1 MSGEKLSA
9 RQKMIGMMY
18 LVLTAMLAMNIS
30 KEVLNAFV
38 KVNNGLQTSNRQMA
52 GEGASV
58 WSSFNTKLSTNRQ
71 KVQPFFDAAKEVNDK
86 SDAMAKYL
94 VEVQAYCLAA
104 SEKKLADDWRSIYIG
119 QNEAQR
125 DTVTNIALI
134 KKKDEYQELTARM
147 VGSNPDKPKE
157 VERNKQ
163 TNEKIDPDDFSAND
177 VKLQLEDYKEFLKN
191 ISVTSFDGKP
201 YTPNKGLIDGLEE
214 TFKYEGGIENGVGK
228 TWEALNF
235 MDVPLAAVITN
246 LSKMSLDVENA
257 RANILKDLI
266 AGVEGKDYKF
276 TNLIPIV
283 IPESNYILRGDSF
296 RADIILAAYDA
307 SNSPAIYIDKEWD
320 QQDSSMFANGAD
332 DEALEVGLDGRGKLR
347 IGSSGKSLGD
357 HSFRGVIKYQGPT
370 GEIEDHPFVLPT
382 PFTIAEPALVVS
394 PTKMNVFYRGL
405 PNPVEISVP
414 GVDSEKLSVS
424 CSGGHS
430 LKKEGKDG
438 WIMRPGK
445 SKDAIISVTADM
457 PDGSRKKIGEKP
469 FRVKRIPD
477 PVPKFAGKRPND
489 SSVNANAMKIATGV
503 RAEME
508 NFDFDVKV
516 SVKSFNMVF
525 IRGGQVI
532 EKSSSSNKTT
542 SEMKANMAKV
552 KRGQKVYIE
561 KIMVTMPDGT
571 TRQLANLALKVT

>member
-18 LVLTAMLAMNIS
+18 LVLTAMLALNIS

-52 GEGASV
+52 SEGASV

-71 KVQPFFDAAKEVNDK
+71 KVQPFFDAAKAVNDS
-86 SDAMAKYL
+86 SDVIAKYL
-94 VEVQAYCLAA
+94 VEVQAYCLAS
-104 SEKKLADDWRSIYIG
+104 SEKKTSDDWRSIYIG
-119 QNEAQR
+119 QNEAR
-125 DTVTNIALI
+125 MDTVTNIDLI
-134 KKKDEYQELTARM
+134 KKKDEYQELTAKM
-147 VGSNPDKPKE
+147 VGSDPKNPVMPPKGGRE
-157 VERNKQ
+157 H
-163 TNEKIDPDDFSAND
+163 SAKAL
-177 VKLQLEDYKEFLKN
+177 KLRLLGYKEFLKN

-201 YTPNKGLIDGLEE
+201 YTPNKALLDGLDE
-214 TFKYEGGIENGVGK
+214 TFKYEGGTEYGVDK
-228 TWEALNF
+228 TWEAINF

-246 LSKMSLDVENA
+246 LSKIALDVENA
-257 RANILKDLI
+257 RANLLKDLI

-307 SNSPAIYIDKEWD
+307 SNSPAIYIDEEWD

-332 DEALEVGLDGRGKLR
+332 DEALKIGLDGRGKLK

-430 LKKEGKDG
+430 LKKEGRDG
-438 WIMRPGK
+438 WVMRPGK
-445 SKDAIISVTADM
+445 SKDAVISVTAEM

-516 SVKSFNMVF
+516 TVKSFNMVF

-571 TRQLANLALKVT
+571 TRQLANLSLKVT

>member
-1 MSGEKLSA
+1 
-9 RQKMIGMMY
+9 MIGMMY

-38 KVNNGLQTSNRQMA
+38 KVNDGLLTSNSQMA
-52 GEGASV
+52 GEGASA
-58 WSSFNTKLSTNRQ
+58 WSSFQQKLNTNRQ
-71 KVQPFFDAAKEVNDK
+71 KVQPFFDEAKKVNDQ
-86 SDAMAKYL
+86 SNTMSAL
-94 VEVQAYCLAA
+94 IVEVQGYCLAA
-104 SEKKLADDWRSIYIG
+104 SEKKTKQDWRSLYIG
-119 QNEAQR
+119 KNEAGR
-125 DTVTNIALI
+125 DTVMDIGLI
-134 KKKDEYQELTARM
+134 KKKDEYQELTNKM
-147 VGSNPDKPKE
+147 VGSDANNPAMPSDIREFTAKKLKE
-157 VERNKQ
+157 DL
-163 TNEKIDPDDFSAND
+163 IA
-177 VKLQLEDYKEFLKN
+177 YKDFLKS
-191 ISVTSFDGKP
+191 IKVTSFDGKS
-201 YTPNKGLIDGLEE
+201 YTPNAALVAGLEE
-214 TFKYEGGIENGVGK
+214 TFKYSDGEEDGVAK
-228 TWEALNF
+228 TWEAINF
-235 MDVPLAAVITN
+235 MDMPLAAVITN
-246 LSKMSLDVENA
+246 LSKMQLDVENA
-257 RANILKDLI
+257 RANLLKDMI

-307 SNSPAIYIDKEWD
+307 SNSPAIYIDEEWD
-320 QQDSSMFANGAD
+320 QQDSTTIFANGAD
-332 DEALEVGLDGRGKLR
+332 DEALEIGLDGRGKLR

-382 PFTIAEPALVVS
+382 PYTIAEPALVVS

-414 GVDSEKLSVS
+414 GVDSEKLQVS

-438 WIMRPGK
+438 WVMRPGK
-445 SKDAIISVTADM
+445 SKDAVISVTAEM
-457 PDGSRKKIGEKP
+457 PDGSKKKIGQKP

-477 PVPKFAGKRPND
+477 PVPKFAEKRPND
-489 SSVNANAMKIATGV
+489 SSVNSNAMKIATGV

-516 SVKSFNMVF
+516 TVKSFNMVF

-532 EKSSSSNKTT
+532 EKASSSNKTT

>member
-1 MSGEKLSA
+1 MAGEKLSA

-52 GEGASV
+52 VEGASV

-94 VEVQAYCLAA
+94 VEAQAYCLAA
-104 SEKKLADDWRSIYIG
+104 SEKKLTEDWRSLYIG
-119 QNEAQR
+119 QNEAKR

-147 VGSNPDKPKE
+147 VGSNPDKPKV
-157 VERNKQ
+157 VERNEQ
-163 TNEKIDPDDFSAND
+163 NEKLDPDDFSAND
-177 VKLQLEDYKEFLKN
+177 IKLELEKYSDFLKN

-201 YTPNKGLIDGLEE
+201 YTPNKSLIDGLEE
-214 TFKYEGGIENGVGK
+214 TFKYEDGIENGVDK
-228 TWEALNF
+228 TWEAINF

-246 LSKMSLDVENA
+246 LSKMALDVENA

-307 SNSPAIYIDKEWD
+307 SNSPAIYIDEEWD
-320 QQDSSMFANGAD
+320 QQDSSMFANDAD
-332 DEALEVGLDGRGKLR
+332 DEALEVGIDGRGKLR

-370 GEIEDHPFVLPT
+370 GEIEDHKFVLPN
-382 PFTIAEPALVVS
+382 PYTIAEPALVVS

-430 LKKEGKDG
+430 LKKEGRDG
-438 WIMRPGK
+438 WVMRPGK
-445 SKDAIISVTADM
+445 SKEAIISVTAEM

-489 SSVNANAMKIATGV
+489 SSVNANDMKIAGGV

-532 EKSSSSNKTT
+532 EKSSNSNKTT

-552 KRGQKVYIE
+552 KRGQKVFIE
-561 KIMVTMPDGT
+561 EIMVTMPDGT
-571 TRQLANLALKVT
+571 TRQLASLALKVT